1 MDLMTNTA
9 QAGPKLLCTLLLVTS
24 IAALTACDAARGEA
38 GLAAALTDTAEPAA
52 APAGP
57 GAAQGAATD
66 LVPALPPDAPLAP
79 FQSELL
85 DLAFDAASSLPLDP
99 HVKNRSRAQDEVVTA
114 SLALDQPRR
123 ALDQAGSIA
132 NWRRGSACAD
142 VALYLIR
149 RGETASAEWP
159 MQLAQRVA
167 DMPVDPNDQEWR
179 RDRVRAKLAA
189 AYILLRQEDR
199 VAGLE
204 AELEPSEA
212 ARLVE
217 ARAAVGGPDVVDAQI
232 AALDEAVTA
241 GTFELVRHTM
251 DACVQLVD
259 RHYDDGETRAR
270 LEQAVRDT
278 WAKVPRTV
286 SVDLQFRLAEAALD
300 HDDRASARRWIADA
314 EQLIDS
320 SNVLLEDQVQVAA
333 RLAVLLGRAGDG
345 TRARERADAAF
356 AAYMAGTETIAD
368 MFRAGAL
375 RPLAEAYHALGDRDA
390 ALSVYKLAVE
400 EGALNPN
407 ARPRAMDLSA
417 TCLSLAQSACEPDAE
432 LRERL
437 AEMRA
442 GLGSPW

>member
-24 IAALTACDAARGEA
+24 IAALTACDAARGEP

-142 VALYLIR
+142 VA
-149 RGETASAEWP
+149 
-159 MQLAQRVA
+159 
-167 DMPVDPNDQEWR
+167 VDPNDQEWR

-204 AELEPSEA
+204 ADLEPSEA

-217 ARAAVGGPDVVDAQI
+217 ARAAAGGPEVVDAQI
-232 AALDEAVTA
+232 AALEEAVTA
-241 GTFELVRHTM
+241 GTFELVRHAM

-270 LEQAVRDT
+270 LEQAIRDT

-286 SVDLQFRLAEAALD
+286 SVDLQFRLAEAALV

-320 SNVLLEDQVQVAA
+320 SKVLLEDQVQIAA

-437 AEMRA
+437 AEVRA